1 MVDGVGEE
9 VGVEEDL
16 VGGLEGGVVVEEEG
30 GGDLGAVW
38 VVSIG

>member
-1 MVDGVGEE
+1 MVDCVAEE

-30 GGDLGAVW
+30 GGDLGSMEAMVC
-38 VVSIG
+38 